1 MLKLYNA
8 LTRKIEEFEP
18 LIKGMVGLYTCGPTV
33 YNYAH
38 IGNLR
43 TYVFEDL
50 LKRILL
56 YNLYNVKHVMNITD
70 VGHLTSDADTGEDKI
85 EEKALKEKKSAWEI
99 AKFYEDAFKKDIKLL
114 NILEPDI
121 WCRATEHIK
130 EQIELIKKLEERGYT
145 YIIEGDG
152 VYFDTSKFNDYGK
165 LAKLK
170 KANLRAGARVEI
182 IPGKRN
188 ATDFALWKFSK
199 EDSKRQMEWPS
210 PWGIG
215 FPGWHIECSAM
226 SMKYLG
232 ETFDIHCGGI
242 DHIPVHHTN
251 EIAQA
256 EASTGKKFVNYWIHG
271 NFLIMKQG
279 KMAKSEGNFLTLQNL
294 LDKGYEPLAYRYFC
308 LTAHYKSE
316 LIFSWENLDAA
327 NNAFKNL
334 KNKIREIKSNL
345 CGSARSIKVQEYK
358 QQFVE
363 AINNDLDVPKALTIF
378 WKALKDE
385 DMSNTEKYGLI
396 IDFDKVFG
404 LHLDQIKEEEIII
417 NEALRKLIDEREKAR
432 QDKNWKKGDE
442 IREKIKKLG
451 FLVEDTNEG
460 PKLRRFSQDS
470 LI

>member
-1 MLKLYNA
+1 
-8 LTRKIEEFEP
+8 
-18 LIKGMVGLYTCGPTV
+18 
-33 YNYAH
+33 
-38 IGNLR
+38 
-43 TYVFEDL
+43 
-50 LKRILL
+50 
-56 YNLYNVKHVMNITD
+56 
-70 VGHLTSDADTGEDKI
+70 
-85 EEKALKEKKSAWEI
+85 
-99 AKFYEDAFKKDIKLL
+99 
-114 NILEPDI
+114 
-121 WCRATEHIK
+121 
-130 EQIELIKKLEERGYT
+130 
-145 YIIEGDG
+145 
-152 VYFDTSKFNDYGK
+152 
-165 LAKLK
+165 
-170 KANLRAGARVEI
+170 
-182 IPGKRN
+182 
-188 ATDFALWKFSK
+188 
-199 EDSKRQMEWPS
+199 
-210 PWGIG
+210 
-215 FPGWHIECSAM
+215 
-226 SMKYLG
+226 
-232 ETFDIHCGGI
+232 
-242 DHIPVHHTN
+242 
-251 EIAQA
+251 
-256 EASTGKKFVNYWIHG
+256 
-271 NFLIMKQG
+271 
-279 KMAKSEGNFLTLQNL
+279 MAKSEGNFLTLQNL